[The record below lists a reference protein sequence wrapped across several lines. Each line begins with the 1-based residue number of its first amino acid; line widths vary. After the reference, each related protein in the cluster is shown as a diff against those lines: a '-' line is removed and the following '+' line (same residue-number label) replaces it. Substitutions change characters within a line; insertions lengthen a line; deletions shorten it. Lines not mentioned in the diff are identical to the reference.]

1 MRGGWIHALPARITI
16 APWPSSSVLI
26 QPLYIC
32 SRQFAVVRWRAFCV
46 GRTRIYYST
55 MFRSV
60 RRVPP
65 ILLRQRCDGRNK
77 RGVGKWLL
85 ARDGRADG
93 FAHASFDRGF
103 PTGGGAIPD
112 IRSALHRI

>member
-16 APWPSSSVLI
+16 APWPSRSVLI

-46 GRTRIYYST
+46 GRTRVYYST
-55 MFRSV
+55 AFGPV

-77 RGVGKWLL
+77 RRERQIIGIGRTRLYELL
-85 ARDGRADG
+85 NSGELPSIRTG
-93 FAHASFDRGF
+93 FR
-103 PTGGGAIPD
+103 
-112 IRSALHRI
+112 RL

>member
-1 MRGGWIHALPARITI
+1 MRGGWIHALPARIVI

-55 MFRSV
+55 VFRSV

-85 ARDGRADG
+85 ARDGRAARFRSRIVRSTLSDRRKRHTG
-93 FAHASFDRGF
+93 YPISVASD
-103 PTGGGAIPD
+103 
-112 IRSALHRI
+112 